1 MPAWLIETFAS
12 VMLTR
17 VFWFV
22 TLMTVPVWIGMIFF
36 PKKDIVRSVCRPL
49 GAPLAFVFVWGY
61 LCYKAWVLGLPTPTG
76 TSFTENRDL
85 AAHPMVFLA
94 GWCQLQVL
102 QVFLGTWVY
111 QDSLRRKLFVPA
123 ELLAC
128 WIFGPLGLLFYGL
141 RAAFNGVTRRQ

>member
-22 TLMTVPVWIGMIFF
+22 TLMTAPVWIAMIFF
-36 PKKDIVRSVCRPL
+36 PKKSLVRAVCQPL
-49 GAPLAFVFVWGY
+49 GAPLAFVFVWAY
-61 LCYKAWVLGLPTPTG
+61 LCYQAWTLGLPSPGG
-76 TSFTENRDL
+76 TSFKESRDL
-85 AAHPMVFLA
+85 ATHPMVFLA
-94 GWCQLQVL
+94 GWCQFQVL

-111 QDSLRRKLFVPA
+111 QDALKRKIAAPA

-128 WIFGPLGLLFYGL
+128 WIFGPLGLLIYAIRLLLG
-141 RAAFNGVTRRQ
+141 RVAKK